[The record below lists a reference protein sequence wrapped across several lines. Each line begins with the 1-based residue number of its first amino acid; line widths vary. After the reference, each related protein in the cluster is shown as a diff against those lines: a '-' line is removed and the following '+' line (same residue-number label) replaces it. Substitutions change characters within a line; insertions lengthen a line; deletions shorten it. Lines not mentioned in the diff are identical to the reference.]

1 MEVMGIINIGVEHI
15 HPHPDN
21 PRKDLGDL
29 SELTESIKKSGIM
42 QNLSVIPM
50 DDDYKEFTVIIG
62 HRRLAA
68 AKAAGLKQLPCRI
81 IEGMS
86 MKEQVG
92 IMLEENMQRNDL
104 TIWEQAQ
111 GFQMMMD
118 LGESEDSIAEKTGF
132 SRTTI
137 RHRLNIA
144 KLDQKLLK
152 EKEKSEMFQLSLKDL
167 YELEKIEDI
176 ETRDKILRE
185 ANSSRDLVWRAQNAA
200 AEEKRKK
207 AEDAVAAILKA
218 KGLKRAPKAAENE
231 MYSGKWETLKSIN
244 LDAKIPKTITF
255 KESGE
260 LFFLRYYR
268 EIRIIRKA
276 EKGKKQKSEHEL
288 QRERIDRSR
297 KKVKA
302 MLKEMDKRRRE
313 FIGNILSGRIDP
325 LRDTADIQKEIWDIL
340 VDVGTYTCMSSM
352 TGFFMGKHDCDCK
365 PEEREEV
372 RKKVAG
378 CSLLQQMLI
387 ILNFAMEN
395 NIGYIIDYN
404 GIWNEDNA
412 GRMQRSYRILERYG
426 WSFEEGEEQLLD
438 GTHELY
444 VKKDE

>member
-50 DDDYKEFTVIIG
+50 DDDYEEFTVIIG

-68 AKAAGLKQLPCRI
+68 AKAAGLKELPCRI

-118 LGESEDSIAEKTGF
+118 LGETEDSIAEKTGF

-152 EKEKSEMFQLSLKDL
+152 EKEKSDHFQLSLKDL

-176 ETRDKILRE
+176 KTRDKILRE
-185 ANSSRDLVWRAQNAA
+185 ANSSRDLVWKAQSAA
-200 AEEKRKK
+200 TEEKRKK
-207 AEDAVAAILKA
+207 AEDAVIAILKA
-218 KGLKRAPKAAENE
+218 NGLKRAPKGAENE

-244 LDAKIPKTITF
+244 LDDKIPKTITL

-260 LFFLRYYR
+260 LFYLRYYR

-276 EKGKKQKSEHEL
+276 KKGKKQKSEHEIK
-288 QRERIDRSR
+288 REMIEQSR

-325 LRDTADIQKEIWDIL
+325 LKETADIQKEIWDIL
-340 VDVGTYTCMSSM
+340 VDIHTYIAMSSM
-352 TGFFMGKHDCDCK
+352 TRFFTGKHDYDCE
-365 PEEREEV
+365 PEEREEA
-372 RKKVAG
+372 KAKVAG
-378 CSLLQQMLI
+378 CSFLHQMLI
-387 ILNFAMEN
+387 MLDYAMKNDMGE
-395 NIGYIIDYN
+395 IIDYN
-404 GIWNEDNA
+404 GKYCESRADNLQKA
-412 GRMQRSYRILERYG
+412 YKILERYG

-438 GTHELY
+438 GTHGLY
-444 VKKDE
+444 VKKEE